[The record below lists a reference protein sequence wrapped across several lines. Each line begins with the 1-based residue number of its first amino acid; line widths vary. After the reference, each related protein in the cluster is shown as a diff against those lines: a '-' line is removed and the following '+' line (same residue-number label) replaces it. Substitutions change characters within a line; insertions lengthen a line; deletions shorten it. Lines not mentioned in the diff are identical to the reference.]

1 MQLVAGCRHSVGI
14 AFVVRPVHFLIVHGF
29 PAFHEFVHLLMNF
42 EAALSLTLQVLK
54 YFFHLSSPP
63 IPGKRQR
70 RNCRWGCSK
79 ELKLP
84 AVEPE
89 KKQVNWVQFRRTVV
103 ITSRF
108 ALDNPARGLL

>member
-54 YFFHLSSPP
+54 YFFHLSSPSFL
-63 IPGKRQR
+63 RQR
-70 RNCRWGCSK
+70 FLLDNRVIALLYLASSSPHASPCGALLHKLLSSAK
-79 ELKLP
+79 ELVLHCCLP
-84 AVEPE
+84 
-89 KKQVNWVQFRRTVV
+89 
-103 ITSRF
+103 
-108 ALDNPARGLL
+108 